1 MARVFS
7 LLPSLS
13 EKKNCRSYLETT
25 HEENEHLICAS
36 LNTRDLA
43 LFTLKLDQLNKT
55 QTCLSYHWTI

>member
-1 MARVFS
+1 M
-7 LLPSLS
+7 
-13 EKKNCRSYLETT
+13 ETT

-43 LFTLKLDQLNKT
+43 LFTVKLDQLNKT